1 MIRQWSSIYK
11 DTTELIDASLTWYRS
26 QICDKERVKL
36 NISLFLS
43 LFSRFNILISKRI
56 AFPFL
61 FSFDLDFRRKIFLSF
76 SLSLYLSLVVFS
88 KFHTK
93 DRLEDGALGG
103 NWFQNKKRLLEEKLG
118 SIDSYLLCTSC
129 ESRQGGRMRRRREK
143 RKRKREEA
151 EDEEGVTV
159 GWRGQISAIKP
170 RTVPRVGSEGC
181 SSNTDSV

>member
-61 FSFDLDFRRKIFLSF
+61 FSFDLDFRRNIFLSF

-88 KFHTK
+88 KFRTK
-93 DRLEDGALGG
+93 DRWKMEHLEGTG
-103 NWFQNKKRLLEEKLG
+103 FRIKRGCSKRNSDLSTRISCVLPVNRGRAEEWG
-118 SIDSYLLCTSC
+118 
-129 ESRQGGRMRRRREK
+129 
-143 RKRKREEA
+143 
-151 EDEEGVTV
+151 EEGKKEKEKE
-159 GWRGQISAIKP
+159 RKP
-170 RTVPRVGSEGC
+170 KTKKELQWAGAGKYQR
-181 SSNTDSV
+181 

>member
-43 LFSRFNILISKRI
+43 LFSRFNILISKRVSI
-56 AFPFL
+56 FIFIRSRFP
-61 FSFDLDFRRKIFLSF
+61 SKYLSF
-76 SLSLYLSLVVFS
+76 FLSLSLYLSLVVFS
-88 KFHTK
+88 KFRTK

-170 RTVPRVGSEGC
+170 RTVPRVDSEGC